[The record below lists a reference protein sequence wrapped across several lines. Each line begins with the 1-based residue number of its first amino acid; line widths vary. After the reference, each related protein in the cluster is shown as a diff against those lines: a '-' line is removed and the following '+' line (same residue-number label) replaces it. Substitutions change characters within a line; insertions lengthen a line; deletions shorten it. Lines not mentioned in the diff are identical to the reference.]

1 MLQKSRIAWLLAL
14 ALAVAV
20 HAGAAFAQP
29 YPSKPVRLIVGFP
42 PGGGTDIMARLLAA
56 KLPELLGQPFVV
68 ENRPGAATNI
78 ATEFVARSAPD
89 GYTVMVTTS
98 TVAINPAIYRKLP
111 FDVLRDF
118 APVSIFSDSPNVLVV
133 RAGLA
138 AKSVDELIALA
149 RAKPG
154 VLNYSSAGT
163 GTTQHMTG
171 ELFKLRTGTDIV
183 HVPFKGSG
191 PSMSSLLAGDV
202 DMTFANIPVILPQ
215 VRAGRL
221 RALAVAGDKRSGLM
235 PDVPTMKEAGVDGV
249 EVTIWYGVLAPAA
262 TPREIVNVLADAV
275 MKAARSPDI
284 RQRLLDQGAEPI
296 GNTPEEFA
304 EALRAEVARWQQVVA
319 ASGIR
324 AD

>member
-1 MLQKSRIAWLLAL
+1 MSRRFPIAWLLAL
-14 ALAVAV
+14 ALAAPG
-20 HAGAAFAQP
+20 GAALAQP
-29 YPSKPVRLIVGFP
+29 YPNKPIRFVVGFP

-56 KLPELLGQPFVV
+56 KLPEFLGQPIVV
-68 ENRPGAATNI
+68 ENRPGASTNI
-78 ATEFVARSAPD
+78 ATEHVVRSAPD
-89 GYTVMVTTS
+89 GYTILVTTATMTMNS
-98 TVAINPAIYRKLP
+98 SFYKKLP
-111 FDVLRDF
+111 FDVLRDL
-118 APVSIFSDSPNVLVV
+118 APVSIFSDSPNVLAV

-138 AKSVDELIALA
+138 AKDVGEVVALA

-183 HVPFKGSG
+183 HVPFKGTG
-191 PSMSSLLAGDV
+191 PSLTTLIAGDV
-202 DMTFANIPVILPQ
+202 DMTFANIPAILPQ

-221 RALAVAGDKRSGLM
+221 RALAVAGDKRSDLM
-235 PDVPTMKEAGVDGV
+235 PEVPTMKEAGVDGV

-262 TPREIVNVLADAV
+262 TPREVIDTLAAAV
-275 MKAARSPDI
+275 IKAARSPDI
-284 RQRLLDQGAEPI
+284 RSRLLEQGAEPI

-304 EALRAEVARWQQVVA
+304 RQLREEIARWNKVVA

-324 AD
+324 VD

>member
-1 MLQKSRIAWLLAL
+1 MSRTSPIAWLLVL
-14 ALAVAV
+14 VLAV
-20 HAGAAFAQP
+20 HGGAALAQP
-29 YPSKPVRLIVGFP
+29 YPSKPVRFVVGFP

-56 KLPELLGQPFVV
+56 KLPEFLGQPFVV

-78 ATEFVARSAPD
+78 ATEHVVRSAPD
-89 GYTVMVTTS
+89 GYTILVTTATMAMNS
-98 TVAINPAIYRKLP
+98 SFYKKLP
-111 FDVLRDF
+111 FDVLRDL

-133 RAGLA
+133 RASLA
-138 AKSVDELIALA
+138 AKDVGEVVALA

-183 HVPFKGSG
+183 HVPFKGTG
-191 PSMSSLLAGDV
+191 PSLTTLIAGDV
-202 DMTFANIPVILPQ
+202 DMTFANIPAILPH

-221 RALAVAGDKRSGLM
+221 RALAVAGDKRSDLM
-235 PDVPTMKEAGVDGV
+235 PEVPTMKEAGVDGV

-262 TPREIVNVLADAV
+262 TPRAVVDTLAAAV
-275 MKAARSPDI
+275 IKAARSPDI
-284 RQRLLDQGAEPI
+284 RQRLLEQGAEPI

-304 EALRAEVARWQQVVA
+304 RQLREEVARWNKVVA

-324 AD
+324 VD

>member
-1 MLQKSRIAWLLAL
+1 MSRRFPIACLLVTAFAL
-14 ALAVAV
+14 GGPV
-20 HAGAAFAQP
+20 FAQP
-29 YPSKPVRLIVGFP
+29 YPAKPVRFVVGFP

-56 KLPELLGQPFVV
+56 KLPEYVGQPVVV

-78 ATEFVARSAPD
+78 AMEHVARSAPD
-89 GYTVMVTTS
+89 GYTILVTTA
-98 TVAINPAIYRKLP
+98 TMAMNPSFYKKLP

-133 RAGLA
+133 RAALA
-138 AKSVDELIALA
+138 AKDAGELVALA

-183 HVPFKGSG
+183 HVPFKGTG
-191 PSMSSLLAGDV
+191 PSLTTLIAGDV
-202 DMTFANIPVILPQ
+202 DMTFANIPAILPH
-215 VRAGRL
+215 VRSGRL
-221 RALAVAGDKRSGLM
+221 RALAVAGARRSELM

-249 EVTIWYGVLAPAA
+249 EVTIWYGVLVPAA
-262 TPREIVNVLADAV
+262 TPREIVDTLAGAV
-275 MKAARSPDI
+275 TKAARSPDI
-284 RQRLLDQGAEPI
+284 RQRLLEQGAEPI

-304 EALRAEVARWQQVVA
+304 RQLREEVARWNKVVA
-319 ASGIR
+319 TSGIR
-324 AD
+324 VD

>member
-1 MLQKSRIAWLLAL
+1 MSRTSPIAWLLVLVLAVHGGAAL
-14 ALAVAV
+14 AQA
-20 HAGAAFAQP
+20 
-29 YPSKPVRLIVGFP
+29 YPSKPVRLVVGFP

-78 ATEFVARSAPD
+78 ATEHVVRSAPD
-89 GYTVMVTTS
+89 GYTILVTTATMAMNS
-98 TVAINPAIYRKLP
+98 SFYKKLP
-111 FDVLRDF
+111 FDVLRDL

-133 RAGLA
+133 RASLA
-138 AKSVDELIALA
+138 AKDVGEVVALA

-183 HVPFKGSG
+183 HVPFKGTG
-191 PSMSSLLAGDV
+191 PSLTTLIAGDV
-202 DMTFANIPVILPQ
+202 DMTFANIPVILPH

-221 RALAVAGDKRSGLM
+221 RALAVAGDKRSELM
-235 PDVPTMKEAGVDGV
+235 PGVPTMKEAGVDGV

-262 TPREIVNVLADAV
+262 TPRDIVDTLAAAV
-275 MKAARSPDI
+275 IKAARSPDI
-284 RQRLLDQGAEPI
+284 RSRLLEQGAEPI

-304 EALRAEVARWQQVVA
+304 KQLREEVARWTKVVT

-324 AD
+324 VD

>member
-1 MLQKSRIAWLLAL
+1 MSRRSPIAWLLVMAFAL
-14 ALAVAV
+14 
-20 HAGAAFAQP
+20 GGPAFAQP
-29 YPSKPVRLIVGFP
+29 YPAKPVRFVVGFP

-56 KLPELLGQPFVV
+56 KLPEFLGQPFVV

-78 ATEFVARSAPD
+78 ATEHVVRSAPD
-89 GYTVMVTTS
+89 GYTILVTTATMAMNS
-98 TVAINPAIYRKLP
+98 SFYKKLP
-111 FDVLRDF
+111 FDVLRDL

-133 RAGLA
+133 RASLA
-138 AKSVDELIALA
+138 AKDVGEVVALA

-183 HVPFKGSG
+183 HVPFKGTG
-191 PSMSSLLAGDV
+191 PSLTTLIAGDV
-202 DMTFANIPVILPQ
+202 DMTFANIPAILPH

-221 RALAVAGDKRSGLM
+221 RALAVAGDKRSDLM
-235 PDVPTMKEAGVDGV
+235 PEVPTMKEAGVDGV

-262 TPREIVNVLADAV
+262 TPREVVDTLAAAV
-275 MKAARSPDI
+275 IKAARSPDI
-284 RQRLLDQGAEPI
+284 RSRLLEQGAEPI

-304 EALRAEVARWQQVVA
+304 RQLRAEVARWNKVVA

-324 AD
+324 VD

>member
-1 MLQKSRIAWLLAL
+1 MSRRFRIACLLVAAFAL
-14 ALAVAV
+14 
-20 HAGAAFAQP
+20 GGPAFAQP
-29 YPSKPVRLIVGFP
+29 YPAKPVRFVVGFP

-56 KLPELLGQPFVV
+56 KLPEFLGQPIVV

-78 ATEFVARSAPD
+78 ATEHVVRSAPD
-89 GYTVMVTTS
+89 GYTILVTTATMTMNS
-98 TVAINPAIYRKLP
+98 SFYKKLP
-111 FDVLRDF
+111 FDVLRDL
-118 APVSIFSDSPNVLVV
+118 APVSIFSDSPNVLAV

-138 AKSVDELIALA
+138 AKDVGEVVALA

-183 HVPFKGSG
+183 HVPFKGTG
-191 PSMSSLLAGDV
+191 PSLTTLIAGDV
-202 DMTFANIPVILPQ
+202 DMTFANIPAILPQ

-221 RALAVAGDKRSGLM
+221 RALAVAGDKRSDLM
-235 PDVPTMKEAGVDGV
+235 PEVPTMKEAGIDGV

-262 TPREIVNVLADAV
+262 TPRDIVDTLAAAV
-275 MKAARSPDI
+275 IKAARSPDI
-284 RQRLLDQGAEPI
+284 RSRLIEQGAEPI

-304 EALRAEVARWQQVVA
+304 RQLREEVARWNKVVA

-324 AD
+324 VD

>member
-1 MLQKSRIAWLLAL
+1 MSRRFRIAWLLVTAFAL
-14 ALAVAV
+14 
-20 HAGAAFAQP
+20 GGPAFAQP
-29 YPSKPVRLIVGFP
+29 YPAKPVRFVVGFP

-56 KLPELLGQPFVV
+56 KLPEFLGQPIVV

-78 ATEFVARSAPD
+78 ATEHVVRSAPD
-89 GYTVMVTTS
+89 GYTILVTTATMVMNS
-98 TVAINPAIYRKLP
+98 SFYKKLP
-111 FDVLRDF
+111 FDVLRDL
-118 APVSIFSDSPNVLVV
+118 APISVFSDSPNVLVV

-138 AKSVDELIALA
+138 AKDVGEVVALA

-183 HVPFKGSG
+183 HVPFKGTG
-191 PSMSSLLAGDV
+191 PSLTTLIAGDV
-202 DMTFANIPVILPQ
+202 DMTFANIPAILPH

-221 RALAVAGDKRSGLM
+221 RALAVAGDKRSDLM
-235 PDVPTMKEAGVDGV
+235 PEVPTMKEAGVDGV

-262 TPREIVNVLADAV
+262 TPRDVVDTLAAAV
-275 MKAARSPDI
+275 IKAARSPDI
-284 RQRLLDQGAEPI
+284 RSRLLEQGAEPI

-304 EALRAEVARWQQVVA
+304 RQLREEVARWNKVVA

-324 AD
+324 VD

>member
-1 MLQKSRIAWLLAL
+1 MSRRFPIAWLLVMAFAL
-14 ALAVAV
+14 GGPAL
-20 HAGAAFAQP
+20 AQP
-29 YPSKPVRLIVGFP
+29 YPAKPVRFVVGFP

-56 KLPELLGQPFVV
+56 KLPEFLGQPFVV

-78 ATEFVARSAPD
+78 ATEHVVRSAPD
-89 GYTVMVTTS
+89 GYTILVTTATMAMNS
-98 TVAINPAIYRKLP
+98 SFYKKLP
-111 FDVLRDF
+111 FDVLRDL

-133 RAGLA
+133 RASLA
-138 AKSVDELIALA
+138 AKDVGEVVALA

-183 HVPFKGSG
+183 HVPFKGTG
-191 PSMSSLLAGDV
+191 PSLTTLIAGDV
-202 DMTFANIPVILPQ
+202 DMTFANIPAILPH

-221 RALAVAGDKRSGLM
+221 RALAVAGDKRSDLM
-235 PDVPTMKEAGVDGV
+235 PEVPTMKEAGVDGV

-262 TPREIVNVLADAV
+262 TPREIVDTLAAAV
-275 MKAARSPDI
+275 IKAARSPDI
-284 RQRLLDQGAEPI
+284 RSRLLEQGAEPI

-304 EALRAEVARWQQVVA
+304 RQLRAEVARWNKVVA

-324 AD
+324 VD

>member
-1 MLQKSRIAWLLAL
+1 MSRRFPIAWLLVMAFAL
-14 ALAVAV
+14 GGPAL
-20 HAGAAFAQP
+20 AQP
-29 YPSKPVRLIVGFP
+29 YPAKPVRFVVGFP

-56 KLPELLGQPFVV
+56 KLPEFLGQPFVV

-78 ATEFVARSAPD
+78 ATEHVVRSAPD
-89 GYTVMVTTS
+89 GYTILVTTATMAMNS
-98 TVAINPAIYRKLP
+98 SFYKKLP
-111 FDVLRDF
+111 FDVLRDL

-133 RAGLA
+133 RASLA
-138 AKSVDELIALA
+138 AKDVGEVVALA

-183 HVPFKGSG
+183 HVPFKGTG
-191 PSMSSLLAGDV
+191 PSLTTLIAGDV
-202 DMTFANIPVILPQ
+202 DMTFANIPAILPH

-221 RALAVAGDKRSGLM
+221 RALAVAGDKRSDLM
-235 PDVPTMKEAGVDGV
+235 PGVPTMKEAGVDGV

-262 TPREIVNVLADAV
+262 TPREIVDTLAAAV
-275 MKAARSPDI
+275 IKAARSPDI
-284 RQRLLDQGAEPI
+284 RSRLLEQGAEPI

-304 EALRAEVARWQQVVA
+304 RQLRDEVARWNKVVA

-324 AD
+324 VE

>member
-1 MLQKSRIAWLLAL
+1 MSRSSRIAWLLVL
-14 ALAVAV
+14 VLAVSGPAL
-20 HAGAAFAQP
+20 AQP
-29 YPSKPVRLIVGFP
+29 YPSKPVRLVVGFP
-42 PGGGTDIMARLLAA
+42 PGGGTDINARLLAA
-56 KLPELLGQPFVV
+56 KLPEFLGQPFVV

-78 ATEFVARSAPD
+78 ATEHVARSAPD
-89 GYTVMVTTS
+89 GYTILVTTS

-118 APVSIFSDSPNVLVV
+118 APVSILSDSPNVLVV

-138 AKSVDELIALA
+138 AKDVGELVALA

-154 VLNYSSAGT
+154 VLNYSSAGS

-183 HVPFKGSG
+183 HVPFKGSA
-191 PSMSSLLAGDV
+191 PSLTTLIAGDV
-202 DMTFANIPVILPQ
+202 DMTFANIPVILPH

-221 RALAVAGDKRSGLM
+221 RALAVAGDKRSELM
-235 PDVPTMKEAGVDGV
+235 LEVPTMKEAGVDGV

-262 TPREIVNVLADAV
+262 TPREVVDTLAAAV
-275 MKAARSPDI
+275 IKAARSPDI
-284 RQRLLDQGAEPI
+284 RQRLLEQGAEPI

-304 EALRAEVARWQQVVA
+304 KQLREEVARWNKVVA

-324 AD
+324 VD

>member
-1 MLQKSRIAWLLAL
+1 
-14 ALAVAV
+14 
-20 HAGAAFAQP
+20 
-29 YPSKPVRLIVGFP
+29 
-42 PGGGTDIMARLLAA
+42 MAMNSSFY
-56 KLPELLGQPFVV
+56 K
-68 ENRPGAATNI
+68 
-78 ATEFVARSAPD
+78 
-89 GYTVMVTTS
+89 
-98 TVAINPAIYRKLP
+98 KLP
-111 FDVLRDF
+111 FDVLRDL

-138 AKSVDELIALA
+138 AKDAGEVVALA

-183 HVPFKGSG
+183 HVPFKGTG
-191 PSMSSLLAGDV
+191 PSLTTLIAGDV
-202 DMTFANIPVILPQ
+202 DMTFANIPAILPH

-221 RALAVAGDKRSGLM
+221 RALAVAGDKRSDLM
-235 PDVPTMKEAGVDGV
+235 PEVPTMKEAGVDGV

-262 TPREIVNVLADAV
+262 TPREVVDTLAAAV
-275 MKAARSPDI
+275 IKAARSPDI
-284 RQRLLDQGAEPI
+284 RQRLLEQGAEPI

-304 EALRAEVARWQQVVA
+304 RQLREEVARWNKVVA

-324 AD
+324 VD

>member
-1 MLQKSRIAWLLAL
+1 
-14 ALAVAV
+14 
-20 HAGAAFAQP
+20 
-29 YPSKPVRLIVGFP
+29 
-42 PGGGTDIMARLLAA
+42 MARLLAA

-78 ATEFVARSAPD
+78 ATEHVVRSAPD
-89 GYTVMVTTS
+89 GYTILVTTATMAMNS
-98 TVAINPAIYRKLP
+98 SFYKKLP
-111 FDVLRDF
+111 FDVLRDL

-133 RAGLA
+133 RARLA
-138 AKSVDELIALA
+138 AKDVGEVVALA

-183 HVPFKGSG
+183 HVPFKGTG
-191 PSMSSLLAGDV
+191 PSLTTLIAGDV
-202 DMTFANIPVILPQ
+202 DMTFANIPAILPH

-221 RALAVAGDKRSGLM
+221 RALAVAGDKRSDLM
-235 PDVPTMKEAGVDGV
+235 PEVPTMKEAGVDGV

-262 TPREIVNVLADAV
+262 TPREVIDTLAAAV
-275 MKAARSPDI
+275 IKAARSPDI
-284 RQRLLDQGAEPI
+284 RSRLLEQGAEPI

-304 EALRAEVARWQQVVA
+304 RQLRAEVARWNKVVA

-324 AD
+324 VD

>member
-1 MLQKSRIAWLLAL
+1 MSHRSPIAWLFLL
-14 ALAVAV
+14 VLAVGGPAL
-20 HAGAAFAQP
+20 AQP

-78 ATEFVARSAPD
+78 ATEHVVRSAPD
-89 GYTVMVTTS
+89 GYTILVTTA
-98 TVAINPAIYRKLP
+98 TMAMNPSFYKKLP
-111 FDVLRDF
+111 FDVLRDL

-138 AKSVDELIALA
+138 AKDVGEVVALA

-183 HVPFKGSG
+183 HVPFKGTG
-191 PSMSSLLAGDV
+191 PSLTTLIAGDV
-202 DMTFANIPVILPQ
+202 DMTFANIPVILPH

-221 RALAVAGDKRSGLM
+221 RALAVAGDKRSELM
-235 PDVPTMKEAGVDGV
+235 PGVPTMKEAGVDGV

-262 TPREIVNVLADAV
+262 TPRGIVDTLAAAV
-275 MKAARSPDI
+275 IKAARSPDI
-284 RQRLLDQGAEPI
+284 RSRLLEQGAEPI

-304 EALRAEVARWQQVVA
+304 KQLREEVARWTKVVA

-324 AD
+324 VD

>member
-1 MLQKSRIAWLLAL
+1 MSRRFPIAWLLVMAFAL
-14 ALAVAV
+14 GGPAL
-20 HAGAAFAQP
+20 AQP
-29 YPSKPVRLIVGFP
+29 YPAKPVRFVVGFP

-56 KLPELLGQPFVV
+56 KLPEFLGQPFVV

-78 ATEFVARSAPD
+78 ATEHVVRSAPD
-89 GYTVMVTTS
+89 GYTILVTTATMAMNS
-98 TVAINPAIYRKLP
+98 SFYKKLP
-111 FDVLRDF
+111 FDVLRDL

-133 RAGLA
+133 RASLA
-138 AKSVDELIALA
+138 AKDVGEVVALA

-183 HVPFKGSG
+183 HVPFKGSA
-191 PSMSSLLAGDV
+191 PSLTTLIAGDV
-202 DMTFANIPVILPQ
+202 DMTFANIPVILPH

-221 RALAVAGDKRSGLM
+221 RALAVAGDKRSELM
-235 PDVPTMKEAGVDGV
+235 LEVPTMKEAGVDGV

-262 TPREIVNVLADAV
+262 TPREVVDTLAAAV
-275 MKAARSPDI
+275 IKAARSPDI
-284 RQRLLDQGAEPI
+284 RQRLLEQGAEPI

-304 EALRAEVARWQQVVA
+304 KQLREEVARWNKVVA

-324 AD
+324 VD

>member
-1 MLQKSRIAWLLAL
+1 MSRRSPIAWLLVLVLSASGPAL
-14 ALAVAV
+14 
-20 HAGAAFAQP
+20 AQP
-29 YPSKPVRLIVGFP
+29 YPAKPVRLVVGFP

-56 KLPELLGQPFVV
+56 KLPEFLGQPFVV

-78 ATEFVARSAPD
+78 ATEHVVRSAPD
-89 GYTVMVTTS
+89 GYTILVTTA
-98 TVAINPAIYRKLP
+98 TMAINSSFYKKLP
-111 FDVLRDF
+111 FDVLRDL

-138 AKSVDELIALA
+138 AKDVGEVVALA

-183 HVPFKGSG
+183 HVPFKGTG
-191 PSMSSLLAGDV
+191 PSLTTLIAGDV
-202 DMTFANIPVILPQ
+202 DMTFANIPAILPH

-221 RALAVAGDKRSGLM
+221 RALAVAGDKRSELM
-235 PDVPTMKEAGVDGV
+235 PEVPTMKEAGVDGV

-262 TPREIVNVLADAV
+262 TPRDIVDTLAAAV
-275 MKAARSPDI
+275 IKAARSPDI
-284 RQRLLDQGAEPI
+284 RSRLLEQGAEPI

-304 EALRAEVARWQQVVA
+304 RQLREEVARWNKVVA
-319 ASGIR
+319 TSGIR
-324 AD
+324 VD

>member
-1 MLQKSRIAWLLAL
+1 
-14 ALAVAV
+14 
-20 HAGAAFAQP
+20 
-29 YPSKPVRLIVGFP
+29 
-42 PGGGTDIMARLLAA
+42 
-56 KLPELLGQPFVV
+56 
-68 ENRPGAATNI
+68 
-78 ATEFVARSAPD
+78 
-89 GYTVMVTTS
+89 
-98 TVAINPAIYRKLP
+98 
-111 FDVLRDF
+111 
-118 APVSIFSDSPNVLVV
+118 
-133 RAGLA
+133 
-138 AKSVDELIALA
+138 
-149 RAKPG
+149 
-154 VLNYSSAGT
+154 
-163 GTTQHMTG
+163 MTG

-262 TPREIVNVLADAV
+262 TPREIVNALADAV

>member
-1 MLQKSRIAWLLAL
+1 MSRRSPIAWLLVLVLAVHGGAAL
-14 ALAVAV
+14 AQA
-20 HAGAAFAQP
+20 
-29 YPSKPVRLIVGFP
+29 YPAKPVRFVVGFP

-56 KLPELLGQPFVV
+56 KLPELLGQPIVV

-78 ATEFVARSAPD
+78 ATEHVVRSAPD
-89 GYTVMVTTS
+89 GYTILVTTATMAMNS
-98 TVAINPAIYRKLP
+98 SFYKKLP
-111 FDVLRDF
+111 FDVLRDL

-138 AKSVDELIALA
+138 AKDAGEVVALA

-183 HVPFKGSG
+183 HVPFKGTG
-191 PSMSSLLAGDV
+191 PSLTTLIAGDV
-202 DMTFANIPVILPQ
+202 DMTFANIPAILPH

-221 RALAVAGDKRSGLM
+221 RALAVAGDKRSELM
-235 PDVPTMKEAGVDGV
+235 PEVPTMKEAGVDGV

-262 TPREIVNVLADAV
+262 TPRDIVDTLAAAV
-275 MKAARSPDI
+275 IKAARSPDI
-284 RQRLLDQGAEPI
+284 RSRLLEQGAEPI

-304 EALRAEVARWQQVVA
+304 RQLREEVARWNKVVA

-324 AD
+324 VD

>member
-1 MLQKSRIAWLLAL
+1 MSRRSSIAWLLAL
-14 ALAVAV
+14 TLAA
-20 HAGAAFAQP
+20 HGGAALGQA
-29 YPSKPVRLIVGFP
+29 YPAKPVRFVVGFP

-68 ENRPGAATNI
+68 ENRPGASTNI
-78 ATEFVARSAPD
+78 ATEHVARSAPD
-89 GYTVMVTTS
+89 GYTILVTTA
-98 TVAINPAIYRKLP
+98 TLAINPALHKTLP

-118 APVSIFSDSPNVLVV
+118 APISIFSDSPNVLAV

-138 AKSVDELIALA
+138 AKDVSETIALA

-163 GTTQHMTG
+163 GTTQHLTG
-171 ELFKLRTGTDIV
+171 ELFKLRTRADIV
-183 HVPFKGSG
+183 HVPFKGTG
-191 PSMSSLLAGDV
+191 PSLTALIAGDV
-202 DMTFANIPVILPQ
+202 DMTFANIPAILPH

-221 RALAVAGDKRSGLM
+221 RALAVAGARRSELM

-262 TPREIVNVLADAV
+262 TPRDVVDTLAAAV
-275 MKAARSPDI
+275 IKAARAPDI
-284 RQRLLDQGAEPI
+284 RQRLLEQGAEPI

-304 EALRAEVARWQQVVA
+304 QQLRDEVARWAKVVA
-319 ASGIR
+319 TSGIR
-324 AD
+324 AE

>member
-1 MLQKSRIAWLLAL
+1 MRIIGSVPVFLVAF
-14 ALAVAV
+14 AVW
-20 HAGAAFAQP
+20 AQP
-29 YPSKPVRLIVGFP
+29 YPTRPVKVVIPFP
-42 PGGGTDIMARLLAA
+42 PGGAPDLIGRTLAARLG
-56 KLPELLGQPFVV
+56 ERLGQPFVV

-78 ATEFVARSAPD
+78 ATEHVVRSAPD
-89 GYTVMVTTS
+89 GYTILVTTA
-98 TVAINPAIYRKLP
+98 TMAMNPSFYKKLP
-111 FDVLRDF
+111 FDVLRDL

-133 RAGLA
+133 RASLA
-138 AKSVDELIALA
+138 AKDVGEVIALA

-183 HVPFKGSG
+183 HVPFKGTG
-191 PSMSSLLAGDV
+191 PSLTTLIAGDV
-202 DMTFANIPVILPQ
+202 DMTFANIPVILPH

-221 RALAVAGDKRSGLM
+221 RALAVAGDKRSELM
-235 PDVPTMKEAGVDGV
+235 PGVPTMKEAGVDGV

-262 TPREIVNVLADAV
+262 TPRDIVDTLAAAV
-275 MKAARSPDI
+275 IKAARSPDI
-284 RQRLLDQGAEPI
+284 RSRLLEQGAEPI

-304 EALRAEVARWQQVVA
+304 KQLREEVARWTKVVA

-324 AD
+324 VD

>member
-1 MLQKSRIAWLLAL
+1 MSRRFPIAWLLVMAFAL
-14 ALAVAV
+14 GGPAL
-20 HAGAAFAQP
+20 AQP
-29 YPSKPVRLIVGFP
+29 YPAKPVRFVVGFP

-56 KLPELLGQPFVV
+56 KLPEFLGQPFVV

-78 ATEFVARSAPD
+78 ATEHVVRSAPD
-89 GYTVMVTTS
+89 GYTILVTTATMAMNS
-98 TVAINPAIYRKLP
+98 SFYKKLP
-111 FDVLRDF
+111 FDVLRDL

-133 RAGLA
+133 RASLA
-138 AKSVDELIALA
+138 AKDVGEVVALA

-183 HVPFKGSG
+183 HVPFKGTG
-191 PSMSSLLAGDV
+191 PSLTTLIAGDV
-202 DMTFANIPVILPQ
+202 DMTFANIPAILPH

-221 RALAVAGDKRSGLM
+221 RALAVAGDKRSDLM
-235 PDVPTMKEAGVDGV
+235 PGVPTMKEAGVDGV

-262 TPREIVNVLADAV
+262 TPREIVDTLAAAV
-275 MKAARSPDI
+275 IKAARSPDI
-284 RQRLLDQGAEPI
+284 RSRLLEQGAEPI

-304 EALRAEVARWQQVVA
+304 RQLRDEVARWNKVVA

-324 AD
+324 VD

>member
-1 MLQKSRIAWLLAL
+1 MSRRFRIAWLLVTAFAL
-14 ALAVAV
+14 
-20 HAGAAFAQP
+20 GGPAFAQP
-29 YPSKPVRLIVGFP
+29 YPAKPVRFVVGFP

-56 KLPELLGQPFVV
+56 KLPEFLGQPIVV

-78 ATEFVARSAPD
+78 ATEHVVRSAPD
-89 GYTVMVTTS
+89 GYTILVTTATMVMNS
-98 TVAINPAIYRKLP
+98 SFYKKLP
-111 FDVLRDF
+111 FDVLRDL
-118 APVSIFSDSPNVLVV
+118 APISVFSDSPNVLVV

-138 AKSVDELIALA
+138 AKDVGEVVALA

-183 HVPFKGSG
+183 HVPFKGTG
-191 PSMSSLLAGDV
+191 PSLTTLIAGDV
-202 DMTFANIPVILPQ
+202 DMTFANIPAILPQ

-221 RALAVAGDKRSGLM
+221 RALAVAGDKRSDLM
-235 PDVPTMKEAGVDGV
+235 PEVPTMKEAGVDGV

-262 TPREIVNVLADAV
+262 TPRDVVDTLAAAV
-275 MKAARSPDI
+275 IKAARSPDI
-284 RQRLLDQGAEPI
+284 RSRLLEQGAEPI

-304 EALRAEVARWQQVVA
+304 RQLREEVARWNKVAA

-324 AD
+324 VD

>member
-1 MLQKSRIAWLLAL
+1 MSRRFPIACLLVT
-14 ALAVAV
+14 AVAL
-20 HAGAAFAQP
+20 GGPELAQP
-29 YPSKPVRLIVGFP
+29 YPAKPIRMIVGFP

-56 KLPELLGQPFVV
+56 KLPEFLGQPFVV

-78 ATEFVARSAPD
+78 AMEHVARSAPD
-89 GYTVMVTTS
+89 GYTILVTTA
-98 TVAINPAIYRKLP
+98 TMAMNPSFYKKLP

-118 APVSIFSDSPNVLVV
+118 APVSVFSDSPNVLVV
-133 RAGLA
+133 RASLA
-138 AKSVDELIALA
+138 AKDAGEVVALA

-183 HVPFKGSG
+183 HVPFKGTG
-191 PSMSSLLAGDV
+191 PSLTTLIAGDV
-202 DMTFANIPVILPQ
+202 DMTFANIPAILPH
-215 VRAGRL
+215 VRTGRL
-221 RALAVAGDKRSGLM
+221 RALAVAGAKRSELM

-262 TPREIVNVLADAV
+262 TPRAVVDTLAAAV
-275 MKAARSPDI
+275 TKAARSPDI
-284 RQRLLDQGAEPI
+284 RTRLLEQGAEPI

-304 EALRAEVARWQQVVA
+304 RQLREEVARWNRVVA
-319 ASGIR
+319 TSGIR
-324 AD
+324 VD